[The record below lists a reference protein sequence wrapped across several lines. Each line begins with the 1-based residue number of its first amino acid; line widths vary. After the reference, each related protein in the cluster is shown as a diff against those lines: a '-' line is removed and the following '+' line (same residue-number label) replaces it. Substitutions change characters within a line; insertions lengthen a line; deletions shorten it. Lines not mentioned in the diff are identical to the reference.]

1 LSPQQCGS
9 WALWET
15 LSKKRKDVFGDP
27 SVFTGHVDETKFV
40 SYTVTQND
48 PLFFDLMKELTDN
61 EPGRNGIISLP
72 ESPWMLTFIL
82 NHQPYY
88 QNQPEGNVFYGIAL
102 PGRDRQQGQ
111 EADDRARG
119 MGVGG
124 CVLRRE
130 GCPGG

>member
-1 LSPQQCGS
+1 
-9 WALWET
+9 
-15 LSKKRKDVFGDP
+15 
-27 SVFTGHVDETKFV
+27 
-40 SYTVTQND
+40 
-48 PLFFDLMKELTDN
+48 
-61 EPGRNGIISLP
+61 
-72 ESPWMLTFIL
+72 MLTFIL

-88 QNQPEGNVFYGIAL
+88 QNQPEGINVFYGIAL